1 MQTITEAK
9 IYEEQGLKDEALE
22 IYKKILKK
30 DKYNKLAKDGI
41 MRLSGLISKNN
52 NVNTDMLKLFLS
64 IENQNEIT
72 EFKRWLINI

>member
-30 DKYNKLAKDGI
+30 DKYNKLAKDGV
-41 MRLSGLISKNN
+41 MRLSGLVSKNDS
-52 NVNTDMLKLFLS
+52 VNTDMLKLFLELKS
-64 IENQNEIT
+64 ENEII
-72 EFKRWLINI
+72 ELKRWFINI

>member
-30 DKYNKLAKDGI
+30 DKYNKLAKDSI
-41 MRLSGLISKNN
+41 MRLSGLVSKNDS
-52 NVNTDMLKLFLS
+52 VNTDMLKLFLELKS
-64 IENQNEIT
+64 ENEII
-72 EFKRWLINI
+72 ELKRWFINI

>member
-30 DKYNKLAKDGI
+30 DKHNKLAKDGI
-41 MRLSGLISKNN
+41 MRLSGLISKNDTTN
-52 NVNTDMLKLFLS
+52 SEMLELFLS
-64 IENQNEIT
+64 LKNKNEIT

>member
-41 MRLSGLISKNN
+41 MRLSGLVSKNDS
-52 NVNTDMLKLFLS
+52 VNTDMLKLFLELKS
-64 IENQNEIT
+64 ENEII
-72 EFKRWLINI
+72 ELKRWFINI